1 MGTKKAKTAAV
12 ADDLLSDEEIAAAA
26 EAAEAVENVEE
37 VDVEAAVAEVEK
49 EEAKA
54 KSYKKSKA
62 DKGTKSKR
70 ATPKKAGAK
79 KVAAP
84 RMSLETH
91 PASEIITTR
100 LASDHH
106 ALFDLDGS
114 KKPTAANLRNTQT
127 SVLEAIDGLDKK
139 SREKAINLFTSLA
152 AEKRPSVYTVAA
164 CRFLKK
170 EGQFTLKSL
179 TDHFLAAGYQIGTAR
194 RQAGEMV
201 ALFPV
206 VGIGTKAAERGSP
219 VIFNEASTLAQAI
232 LSMTS

>member
-1 MGTKKAKTAAV
+1 MATKKAPKIS
-12 ADDLLSDEEIAAAA
+12 DDLLSDEEIAAAA

-37 VDVEAAVAEVEK
+37 VDVESAVAEIEK

-62 DKGTKSKR
+62 TKGKTSKR

-79 KVAAP
+79 KEAAP

-114 KKPTAANLRNTQT
+114 KKPTAANLRKTQT

-139 SREKAINLFTSLA
+139 SREKAINLFTSLN

-164 CRFLKK
+164 CQFLRKQG
-170 EGQFTLKSL
+170 EFTLKSL
-179 TDHFLAAGYQIGTAR
+179 TDHFLGMGYQIGTAR

-219 VIFNEASTLAQAI
+219 VVFNEASTLAKAI
-232 LSMTS
+232 LALS

>member
-1 MGTKKAKTAAV
+1 MGTKKAKAAVV
-12 ADDLLSDEEIAAAA
+12 ADDLLTDEEIAAAA
-26 EAAEAVENVEE
+26 EAADAVDNVEE
-37 VDVEAAVAEVEK
+37 MDVEAAVAEVEK
-49 EEAKA
+49 DEAKA
-54 KSYKKSKA
+54 KTYKKSKA
-62 DKGTKSKR
+62 DKATKSKR
-70 ATPKKAGAK
+70 ATPKKATAK
-79 KVAAP
+79 KEAAP

-139 SREKAINLFTSLA
+139 SREKAINLFTSLN

-164 CRFLKK
+164 CQFLKK
-170 EGQFTLKSL
+170 EGKFTLKSL
-179 TDHFLAAGYQIGTAR
+179 TDHFLSRGYQIGTAR

-206 VGIGTKAAERGSP
+206 VGIATREAERGSP
-219 VIFNEASTLAQAI
+219 CVYNEASNLAKAI
-232 LSMTS
+232 LAIS